1 MPSPDSSSP
10 TAPKPRDDT
19 SNDAILS
26 SQNTDQQTG
35 SSAPGPVDPTDIVD
49 QPIDIGPLGNED
61 PPEEVIG
68 VPPTTVPGTQPTP
81 GGGAGISSTPVP
93 GEDSKIPRY
102 QKIWQD
108 LKSTSI
114 AEVKAEAKVVA
125 AEFGISALALADLA
139 EEAESIP
146 PPDGPALAALFAEAS
161 TSAKYLGAA
170 LALLGA
176 DPPRTDTSVIAT
188 FKPFVLNTAVA
199 PTSSNGA
206 ITSLVADLINAA
218 TALGVTTSTIERC
231 LGAESA
237 LDSAGTNVAALE
249 KYGTDLSSQLTVLV
263 DNLIAAQ
270 EQLINVGKAG
280 TAASASLQQTTSGLK
295 SGSQSSTGQF
305 QTLWTA
311 ARANLQT
318 SLDLDANT
326 MTALDQQA
334 QAISTSASQST
345 AGSFQAAVTAGANAL
360 AGFGHDVQE
369 LAGTLLTAA
378 QQLNTQL
385 TSIAQPPVAQP
396 ANTGSSSKSTGS
408 SGTQPSKAPAGGG
421 TPPTGQQPPK
431 GGSKQ

>member
-1 MPSPDSSSP
+1 MPSTISSSP
-10 TAPKPRDDT
+10 STPKPRDDT
-19 SNDAILS
+19 SNDALLS
-26 SQNTDQQTG
+26 SQNTDQPTG
-35 SSAPGPVDPTDIVD
+35 SSAPPVDTPTPVDIAG
-49 QPIDIGPLGNED
+49 PIDIGPLGNED

-68 VPPTTVPGTQPTP
+68 TPPTPTPPSDTPPAP
-81 GGGAGISSTPVP
+81 GGGAGVSSTPIP

-114 AEVKAEAKVVA
+114 NEVKAEAKVVA
-125 AEFGISALALADLA
+125 AEFGLSALALADLA

-146 PPDGPALAALFAEAS
+146 PPEGPALAALFAEAS

-188 FKPFVLNTAVA
+188 FKPFVLNTTTA
-199 PTSSNGA
+199 PPSSNGA
-206 ITSLVADLINAA
+206 ITNLVADLVNAA
-218 TALGVTTSTIERC
+218 AALSITTSTIERC

-237 LDSAGTNVAALE
+237 LDSAGTNLAALQ
-249 KYGTDLSSQLTVLV
+249 KNGTDLSSQLTVLV

-295 SGSQSSTGQF
+295 SSNTSSTGQF

-318 SLDLDANT
+318 SLGLDAQT

-360 AGFGHDVQE
+360 SGFGNDVQE

-385 TSIAQPPVAQP
+385 TAIAEPPQP
-396 ANTGSSSKSTGS
+396 ASSTKPPSSSAP
-408 SGTQPSKAPAGGG
+408 QPSKPPAGGS
-421 TPPTGQQPPK
+421 TPPAGQQPPK